1 VHWRKLS
8 SLLAPIRLR
17 YLLLV
22 TAVLGLVFFSLAYM
36 GMRQA
41 RKSLLKIMVDDGK
54 ALMSSLTL
62 SSSNAIQAG
71 LLLQSLSEEKFSDI
85 AQAAS
90 LRLSRFNSPA
100 DYRRFGEEN
109 SLLSIDRL
117 NNNLEVM
124 GSDRWVDSIK
134 PHYPSEVM
142 AEIRD
147 LQVMGGRY
155 RSVLVQRDTLR
166 PLIQYF
172 IYGLSPD
179 SDLFVMTAEA
189 AYIDQITRQIGI
201 GYLIRNISQQSGIQ
215 YILLQSR
222 EGIVFSS
229 RTLPPMLAISSDPFL
244 DSLMQADTI
253 GWRIRSFHRKDLL
266 EIARRFESVT
276 YPPGIYR
283 IGIDLD
289 EYREISR
296 GYDGQIISTAI
307 ILFLLTLLV
316 VAVVS
321 IHQNYST
328 LDRSFQRMRTL
339 TETIFDRLSSAV
351 LAFDAHGKV
360 VAVNKAL
367 TALTGIDASRVGCPV
382 ADLADKLPL
391 EILRKVPSGEHW
403 ISMEQKIVS
412 PAGEPR
418 EVLLGISSLPLEA
431 GGGVVVIIHDIS
443 EQKRLE
449 RENRRRER
457 LSEMGDM
464 AAGVAHE
471 IRNPLNAIA
480 IAAQRLKMEFQPSVE
495 KEDYDRL
502 TKNILEE
509 SERLNQILTRFLEL
523 AKTRATEEWPI
534 NLEEPIDKAIASL
547 RAEAEVGRITINYS
561 QQQSVVV
568 KANPEKLQQVVVNLI
583 KNSIQAMPKGG
594 TVSIGVDATAEK
606 TVAVTVADSG
616 PGFAPEVLSR
626 MFQPYFTTKVDGS
639 GLGLALAYKMI
650 TDMGGEISA
659 VNRSEG
665 GAMVSI
671 VLPKA

>member
-1 VHWRKLS
+1 MHPRRLS
-8 SLLAPIRLR
+8 SFLAPIRLR
-17 YLLLV
+17 YLLSV
-22 TAVLGLVFFSLAYM
+22 TAILGLVFFSLAYM
-36 GMRQA
+36 GMHQA
-41 RKSLLKIMVDDGK
+41 RKSLLKIMIDDGK
-54 ALMSSLTL
+54 ALMTSLTL

-71 LLLQSLSEEKFSDI
+71 LLLQSLSEEKFSDL

-90 LRLSRFNSPA
+90 LRLSHTSGPA
-100 DYRRFGEEN
+100 EYQRFGEEN
-109 SLLSIDRL
+109 GLLSIDRL
-117 NNNLEVM
+117 NNNLEVV

-134 PHYPSEVM
+134 PHYPPEVA

-147 LQVMGGRY
+147 LQAMGGRY

-179 SDLFVMTAEA
+179 GDLFVMAAEA

-215 YILLQSR
+215 YIVLQSR

-229 RTLPPMLAISSDPFL
+229 RSLPPMLAIASDPFL
-244 DSLMQADTI
+244 DSLMQTDTT

-296 GYDGQIISTAI
+296 GYDGQIIATAI

-321 IHQNYST
+321 INQNYSM
-328 LDRSFQRMRTL
+328 LDQSFQRMRTL

-351 LAFDAHGKV
+351 LAFDAQGKV

-367 TALTGIDASRVGCPV
+367 TALTGIDTACIGHPA
-382 ADLADKLPL
+382 ADLADKIPL
-391 EILRKVPSGEHW
+391 EILRQVPSGEHW

-412 PAGEPR
+412 PAGEPK
-418 EVLLGISSLPLEA
+418 EVLLGISSLPSEA
-431 GGGVVVIIHDIS
+431 GGGTVVIIHDIS

-449 RENRRRER
+449 RENHRRER

-471 IRNPLNAIA
+471 IRNPLNAIS
-480 IAAQRLKMEFQPSVE
+480 IAAQRLKVEFQPSVE

-509 SERLNQILTRFLEL
+509 SSRLNQILTRFLEL

-534 NLEEPIDKAIASL
+534 DLDEPVSKAVAGMA
-547 RAEAEVGRITINYS
+547 AEAEAGKVMIRYDRHQPTT
-561 QQQSVVV
+561 VR
-568 KANPEKLQQVVVNLI
+568 ANPEKLQQVFVNLI
-583 KNSIQAMPKGG
+583 KNSIQAMPEGG
-594 TVSIGVDATAEK
+594 EVSIGVDATADK
-606 TVAVTVADSG
+606 TVTVAIADSG

-626 MFQPYFTTKVDGS
+626 MFQPYFTTRVDGS

-659 VNRSEG
+659 TNRPEG
-665 GAMVSI
+665 GAVISI
-671 VLPKA
+671 VLSKM